1 MILAVENGSKIVA
14 NHNPPMNQV
23 VESTLTHSRDAADTW
38 NMSCNWDVSFLYRFC
53 IDFAMVAEV
62 VIHGAAAAL
71 RQSGAGPMDVQAQ
84 RVQRAQ
90 RHRFGG
96 LLTSHD

>member
-1 MILAVENGSKIVA
+1 
-14 NHNPPMNQV
+14 
-23 VESTLTHSRDAADTW
+23 
-38 NMSCNWDVSFLYRFC
+38 
-53 IDFAMVAEV
+53 MVAEV